1 MNPDYTV
8 DQADSDYLTELPNRR
23 GLYRYYSH
31 LDEDEMVHAM
41 FVDIDNFNLVNDTY
55 GHSMG
60 DLLLRSVSALICE
73 KTTGF
78 ASRIGGD
85 EFVVLV
91 DGNLTRDEVG
101 EIAESL
107 RKGVKTVNFRPDI
120 LSRISLSIGIVMSQ
134 HARQSL
140 DEILARCDAAMYQS
154 KFGGKNKISFYDSED
169 KSIEVSRNIEAEM
182 EGALEGH
189 QFNVFLQP
197 KVNMI
202 STEIVGAEALC
213 RWVHPIEGVRTP
225 DEFIP
230 IFEKDGFISKLDLY
244 MFEETCRIKKS
255 WKGRVYANIP
265 VSVNV
270 SRLHLF
276 NQDFPGQIAEIADK
290 YEIPHNEIELE
301 ITESIYIKD
310 TEELI
315 QMTDKLR
322 ELGFSVSIDDFGSG
336 FSALSLLKDLPV
348 DTIKLDKG
356 FLHSSANNP
365 RGRQIIRSVIAMCRD
380 LKIQVVTEGIET
392 KEQIDFI
399 TSCSCQIAQ
408 GFYYAKPLPL
418 EEFEEYASR
427 HKNDVIDSFVFRLDS
442 EDLTSADGNMPADY
456 TGNEKQFSEGI
467 FRGSRAFS
475 FTGGRTGQNVIEV
488 TPKAIANDSWSVAF
502 WIRPKSTHTWTS
514 AIYIKFETGFANFS
528 PYAFDGQAALR
539 IRDSREVNGWYD
551 ATTTALRLGMRWHV
565 AMSYDAETE
574 KATLFVNG
582 EKVSETENIPA
593 NRFVKRIVLG
603 GDIFQQSFVGDMCEV
618 MFFNEVKSSE
628 EIMKLYRSYTENPDF
643 TADEIN
649 RLM

>member
-1 MNPDYTV
+1 MNPDYKV

-23 GLYRYYSH
+23 GLYRYYSN
-31 LDEDEMVHAM
+31 LNEDEVVHAM
-41 FVDIDNFNLVNDTY
+41 FVDIDNFNMVNDSY

-73 KTTGF
+73 KTSGF

-91 DGNLTRDEVG
+91 EGSMSYDEVN
-101 EIAESL
+101 EMAESL
-107 RKGVKTVNFRPDI
+107 RKGIKTVNFRPDI
-120 LSRISLSIGIVMSQ
+120 LSRVSLSIGIVMSQ

-154 KFGGKNKISFYDSED
+154 KFGGKNKVSFYDSED

-189 QFNVFLQP
+189 QFSVFLQP

-213 RWVHPIEGVRTP
+213 RWVHPTEGVRTP

-230 IFEKDGFISKLDLY
+230 IFEKDGFISKLDFY

-276 NQDFPGQIAEIADK
+276 NQDFPTQIAEIADK

-322 ELGFSVSIDDFGSG
+322 ALGFSVSIDDFGSG

-399 TSCSCQIAQ
+399 SSCSCQIAQ

-418 EEFEEYASR
+418 EEFEEYASM
-427 HKNDVIDSFVFRLDS
+427 HKNDVIDSFVFRLDNA
-442 EDLTSADGNMPADY
+442 DLTSADGNMHADY
-456 TGNEKQFSEGI
+456 TGSEMTFSEGI
-467 FRGSRAFS
+467 FRNSKAFS

-488 TPKAIANDSWSVAF
+488 TPKAIANDSWTVAF
-502 WIRPKSTHTWTS
+502 WIRPKSTHSWTS
-514 AIYIKFETGFANFS
+514 AIYIKFETGFAIFS
-528 PYAFDGQAALR
+528 PYAFDGQASFR

-551 ATTTALRLGMRWHV
+551 ATATALRLGMWWHV

-574 KATLFVNG
+574 IATLYVNG
-582 EKVSETENIPA
+582 EKVSQTENIHA

-603 GDIFQQSFVGDMCEV
+603 GDIFQQSLTGDMCEV
-618 MFFNEVKSSE
+618 TFFNVVKDGE
-628 EIMKLYRSYTENPDF
+628 EISKLYKSYTENPDY

-649 RLM
+649 RMM

>member
-551 ATTTALRLGMRWHV
+551 ATTTALRLGMWWHV